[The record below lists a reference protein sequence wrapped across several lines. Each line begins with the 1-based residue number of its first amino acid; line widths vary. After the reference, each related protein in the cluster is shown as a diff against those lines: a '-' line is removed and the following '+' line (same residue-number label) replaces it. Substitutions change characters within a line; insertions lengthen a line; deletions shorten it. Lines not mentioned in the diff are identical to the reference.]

1 MPELT
6 IDITGVPGVAGARK
20 VALNGA
26 IDAKTVL
33 ALKSEVSAHVERGA
47 DRFVVDMAQV
57 KYVNSTGLS
66 FFITLAGEGDR
77 LALVH
82 VQPKVKIVFDMM
94 GLGSLFK
101 IVESF
106 EEGVRHVTPAAPPGR
121 SPAPAAPAAARS
133 EPKATRRVVGGPPP
147 PPARPRRLGLAIALA
162 LAAVLIL
169 AVSLYLSGLIPS
181 LSR

>member
-6 IDITGVPGVAGARK
+6 IDIQDVPGVAGARK

-33 ALKSEVSAHVERGA
+33 ALRTEVSAHAARGA
-47 DRFVVDMAQV
+47 DRFVVDMQHV

-77 LALVH
+77 LALVG

-94 GLGSLFK
+94 GLGALLK
-101 IVESF
+101 MVGTM
-106 EEGVRHVTPAAPPGR
+106 EEGVRLITPAAPTTPPPE
-121 SPAPAAPAAARS
+121 PAPPL
-133 EPKATRRVVGGPPP
+133 RRG
-147 PPARPRRLGLAIALA
+147 LGLAVALA
-162 LAAVLIL
+162 LAALLIL
-169 AVSLYLSGLIPS
+169 AVSLYLSGILPQ
-181 LSR
+181 LPR

>member
-1 MPELT
+1 MPDLT
-6 IDITGVPGVAGARK
+6 IDIQSVPGLTGARK

-26 IDAKTVL
+26 IDGKTVL
-33 ALKSEVSAHVERGA
+33 ALKSEVQAHVERGA
-47 DRFVVDMAQV
+47 DRFVIDMQQV

-77 LALVH
+77 LALVG

-106 EEGVRHVTPAAPPGR
+106 DDAVRHVTPRAA
-121 SPAPAAPAAARS
+121 SPAPARASAA
-133 EPKATRRVVGGPPP
+133 PKATRRVVGGPPP
-147 PPARPRRLGLAIALA
+147 PPRRRGLGLAVALA
-162 LAAVLIL
+162 LVAALIL
-169 AVSLYLSGLIPS
+169 AVSLYLSGVIPH
-181 LSR
+181 LPR